1 MDRERNLFQK
11 IVLIILLVMT
21 LLFTGV
27 LVHNRSKTGIA
38 FDDKLLQLQQEGEK
52 AVYSGRV
59 DGDTLTV
66 SVWEEDGGHMLDF
79 AVGQRYHALCRVEF
93 PEGTVTTESGGAA
106 PRIRILRD
114 GELLFSGGYNPKTT
128 DGSLKYFNED
138 GSWEPF
144 LRIRAS
150 TSSDPWYGYEISAAD
165 ILYLTLDAEP
175 ATQGDVK
182 FFLLTVVIAIVAA
195 VMTAF
200 PETLYRW
207 QHFFTMR
214 DSKPADFYYSTHYL
228 GCTALVVATFVG
240 YFIAVT
246 SAV

>member
-27 LVHNRSKTGIA
+27 LVHNRDKTGIA
-38 FDDKLLQLQQEGEK
+38 FDDKLLQLQQAGEK

-66 SVWEEDGGHMLDF
+66 SVWEEDGGHTLDF
-79 AVGQRYHALCRVEF
+79 SVGQRYHALCRVEF
-93 PEGTVTTESGGAA
+93 PEGTVTTEAGGEA

-114 GELLFSGGYNPKTT
+114 GELLFSGGYNPNAVNTAT
-128 DGSLKYFNED
+128 KYYNED
-138 GSWEPF
+138 GSREPF
-144 LRIRAS
+144 DRARTS
-150 TSSDPWYGYEISAAD
+150 ASSDPWYGYEISAAD

-195 VMTAF
+195 IMTAF
-200 PETLYRW
+200 PNTLFHL
-207 QHFFTMR
+207 QHFLTAR
-214 DSKPADFYYSTHYL
+214 DAKPADFYYSTHYL